1 MKIVL
6 QITCYVVIALP
17 MKMFAMNLE
26 LFHKQ
31 IRPTLNAL
39 SIAKT
44 NTVALKFTSKVE
56 RPMSYYGK

>member
-6 QITCYVVIALP
+6 QITFYVVIALP

-44 NTVALKFTSKVE
+44 NTCGIE
-56 RPMSYYGK
+56 IH